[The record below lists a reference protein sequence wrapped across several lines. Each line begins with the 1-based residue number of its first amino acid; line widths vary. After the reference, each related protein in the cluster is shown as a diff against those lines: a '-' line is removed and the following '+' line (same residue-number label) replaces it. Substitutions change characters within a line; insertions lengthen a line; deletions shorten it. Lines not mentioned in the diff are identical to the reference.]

1 MFVIC
6 MLEFELN
13 SFFVVTHY
21 PIDHIPLPITFIVNV
36 NVKIGFNVI
45 FVCLPVCVFICLC
58 VLACSEKIK
67 GECLVSGPEV

>member
-1 MFVIC
+1 
-6 MLEFELN
+6 
-13 SFFVVTHY
+13 
-21 PIDHIPLPITFIVNV
+21 
-36 NVKIGFNVI
+36 VKIGFNVI